1 MQITLI
7 ATSLFFIK
15 LTETGNKLTELDTS
29 AIPPISTFAMKS
41 DSNGF
46 YHENVLN
53 KTY

>member
-1 MQITLI
+1 MQMQSI
-7 ATSLFFIK
+7 AVSLFFIK

-46 YHENVLN
+46 NHENVL
-53 KTY
+53 KQTY